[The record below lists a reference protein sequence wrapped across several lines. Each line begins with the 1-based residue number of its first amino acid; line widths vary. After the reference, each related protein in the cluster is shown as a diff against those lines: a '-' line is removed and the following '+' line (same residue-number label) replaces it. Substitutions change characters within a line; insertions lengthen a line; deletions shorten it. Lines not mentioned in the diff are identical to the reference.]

1 MRFSIVIAG
10 RKMRSVVFKT
20 YDPAI
25 PIVAIEVLTIGMRE
39 TSPRMT
45 LKQEDR

>member
-1 MRFSIVIAG
+1 MHFSIVIAG
-10 RKMRSVVFKT
+10 L
-20 YDPAI
+20 DPAI